1 MQQLAQILSGTQV
14 PDQQQRENRE
24 RALKQAQSQQG
35 FAVTILKLISVN
47 SLDLAVR
54 QAGSIA
60 FKNYC
65 KKAFDP
71 EELSVTVTNDERNG
85 VKQHIVN
92 LMCTTPGPVMAQL
105 SEALRLIAA
114 VDFPQS
120 GQRCS

>member
-1 MQQLAQILSGTQV
+1 MDQSMQQLAQILSGTQV
-14 PDQQQRENRE
+14 PDQQQRETAE

-47 SLDLAVR
+47 SLDLAIR

-85 VKQHIVN
+85 GAT
-92 LMCTTPGPVMAQL
+92 LC
-105 SEALRLIAA
+105 E
-114 VDFPQS
+114 
-120 GQRCS
+120 